1 MKTSEV
7 FKKTFGSLSD
17 TVKEVR
23 QQNLITNKMSML
35 LGRLE
40 KVTVSKPV
48 IFSIVPFLHYELP
61 PRKCPRFFTASY

>member
-23 QQNLITNKMSML
+23 QQNLITKKNEYTS
-35 LGRLE
+35 GPSE
-40 KVTVSKPV
+40 KVMVSKPI
-48 IFSIVPFLHYELP
+48 IFFHHTIPAV
-61 PRKCPRFFTASY
+61 